1 MYNLSPNQENLI
13 AYLLGIMEMPLEFAD
28 LLKPHLSK
36 EITYYE
42 DTQVLKANEVA
53 EVAYWPV
60 SGYIRSYIVVQP
72 EADREYYQQKTIDI
86 SLPGKVSFAANS
98 FINNVEADFNME
110 IAKGSVM
117 IEFARDSFIE
127 LVKIMPEV
135 NALALKI
142 VSASEKDWHKKMEIC
157 KNLAHD
163 GYRTFL
169 DHFSAEVESFI
180 YKKHIASYIG
190 TSAENLSRIRKAGGF
205 GDEYLRK

>member
-1 MYNLSPNQENLI
+1 
-13 AYLLGIMEMPLEFAD
+13 MPPQFAD

-36 EITYYE
+36 EITYHQ
-42 DTQVLKANEVA
+42 DTQVLKADSVT

-60 SGYIRSYIVVQP
+60 RDYIRSYTLVQP

-98 FINNVEADFNME
+98 FMNNTEADFNME

-117 IEFARDSFIE
+117 IEFKRDSFVE
-127 LVKIMPEV
+127 LGQVMPEV
-135 NALALKI
+135 NQLALKI
-142 VSASEKDWHKKMEIC
+142 VSTGEKDWHKKMGIC
-157 KNLAHD
+157 RNLAHD
-163 GYRTFL
+163 GYKTFL
-169 DHFSAEVESFI
+169 DLFNAEVESFI

-190 TSAENLSRIRKAGGF
+190 TTPENLSRIRKAGGF